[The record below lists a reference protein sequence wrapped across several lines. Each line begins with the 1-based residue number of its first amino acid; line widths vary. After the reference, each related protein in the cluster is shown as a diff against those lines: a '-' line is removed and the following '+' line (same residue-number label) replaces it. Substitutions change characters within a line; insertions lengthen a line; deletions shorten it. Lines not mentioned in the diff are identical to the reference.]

1 MWMERPASLPSE
13 HKFGPN
19 LGTKLGEKTWKS
31 RNSCSLIG
39 GGVEAQGMVTKGAN

>member
-1 MWMERPASLPSE
+1 MEKPASLLSE

-19 LGTKLGEKTWKS
+19 PETKLGEKTRKS
-31 RNSCSLIG
+31 RSSCNLIG